1 MHERWIGIH
10 WESGYAE
17 DEYLAM
23 VHRYLND
30 NRFVKYYDDAAGTGA
45 TQFLTDAIDAYHAKC

>member
-1 MHERWIGIH
+1 MPRMNTWRWSIG
-10 WESGYAE
+10 
-17 DEYLAM
+17 
-23 VHRYLND
+23 YLND